1 MKNKL
6 KQLKI
11 KGQKQVEALK
21 DLKPKEKTEASE
33 GKSNNQPRTKIIF
46 NDLVSKRKSIMNE
59 FYESVDY
66 NNLKFEYEGPTKN
79 LSFYEYIDSREL
91 FDKIKNNQIRFDD
104 ALKRQKEFLKKL
116 SEIKMSKKTTEQKE
130 MINNR

>member
-21 DLKPKEKTEASE
+21 DLKPKEKTEANE

-116 SEIKMSKKTTEQKE
+116 SEIKMGKKTTEQKE

>member
-116 SEIKMSKKTTEQKE
+116 SEIKMGKKTTEQKE

>member
-1 MKNKL
+1 
-6 KQLKI
+6 
-11 KGQKQVEALK
+11 
-21 DLKPKEKTEASE
+21 
-33 GKSNNQPRTKIIF
+33 
-46 NDLVSKRKSIMNE
+46 MNE

-66 NNLKFEYEGPTKN
+66 NNLKFEYEGPTKD

-116 SEIKMSKKTTEQKE
+116 SEIKMGKKTTEQKE

>member
-21 DLKPKEKTEASE
+21 DLKPKEQTEASE
-33 GKSNNQPRTKIIF
+33 GKSNNQSKTKIIF
-46 NDLVSKRKSIMNE
+46 NDLISKRKRIMNE

-66 NNLKFEYEGPTKN
+66 NNLKFEHEGPTKDV
-79 LSFYEYIDSREL
+79 SFYEYIDSREI
-91 FDKIKNNQIRFDD
+91 FDKIKNNQVRFDD
-104 ALKRQKEFLKKL
+104 ALKRQKEFLKVL
-116 SEIKMSKKTTEQKE
+116 SEIKMGKKTTEQKE

>member
-21 DLKPKEKTEASE
+21 DLKPKEKIEASE

-116 SEIKMSKKTTEQKE
+116 SEIKMGKKTTEQKE

>member
-33 GKSNNQPRTKIIF
+33 GKSNNQPRTEIIF

-66 NNLKFEYEGPTKN
+66 NNLKFEYEGPTKD

-116 SEIKMSKKTTEQKE
+116 SEIKMGKKTTEQKE

>member
-21 DLKPKEKTEASE
+21 DLKRKEKTEASE

-66 NNLKFEYEGPTKN
+66 SNLKFEYEGPTKD

-104 ALKRQKEFLKKL
+104 ALKKQKKFLKKI
-116 SEIKMSKKTTEQKE
+116 SEIKLQK
-130 MINNR
+130 NC

>member
-1 MKNKL
+1 M
-6 KQLKI
+6 KI
-11 KGQKQVEALK
+11 KDQKQVEALK

-33 GKSNNQPRTKIIF
+33 GKSNNQPRTEIIF

-66 NNLKFEYEGPTKN
+66 NNLKFEYEGPTKD

>member
-21 DLKPKEKTEASE
+21 DLKPKEKTEANE

>member
-21 DLKPKEKTEASE
+21 DLKPKEQTEASE
-33 GKSNNQPRTKIIF
+33 GKSNNQPKTKIVF
-46 NDLVSKRKSIMNE
+46 NDLISKRKSIINE

-66 NNLKFEYEGPTKN
+66 NNLKFEYEGPTKDV
-79 LSFYEYIDSREL
+79 SFYEYIDSREL

-104 ALKRQKEFLKKL
+104 GLKRQKEFLKKL
-116 SEIKMSKKTTEQKE
+116 SEIKMGKKTTEQKE
-130 MINNR
+130 VINNR

>member
-66 NNLKFEYEGPTKN
+66 SNLKFEYEGPTKD

-116 SEIKMSKKTTEQKE
+116 SEIKMGKKTTEQKE

>member
-1 MKNKL
+1 M
-6 KQLKI
+6 KI
-11 KGQKQVEALK
+11 KDQKQVEALK

-33 GKSNNQPRTKIIF
+33 GKSNNQPRTEIIF

-66 NNLKFEYEGPTKN
+66 NNLKFEYEGPTKD

-116 SEIKMSKKTTEQKE
+116 SEIKMGKKTTEQKE

>member
-33 GKSNNQPRTKIIF
+33 GKSNNQPRTEIIF

-116 SEIKMSKKTTEQKE
+116 SEIKMGKKTTEQKE